1 MIVTKTPFRISLLGG
16 GTDLQYF
23 YKIQPGS
30 VVSFSINKYMYVN
43 LNKSFADNFRIA
55 YSEVEIVPELNL
67 IKHNLVRSILKF
79 LEVRQKL
86 EIVSIADIPS
96 NGSGLGSSSAFS
108 VGLVHALNTFLHD
121 SYVYSAVDVAETACK
136 IEIDMNRSPIGKQ
149 DQYAVALGGLNQLV
163 FNKDE
168 SVSISP
174 INLDNYIETL
184 LFDCILIFHTNLG
197 RSTDRILSN
206 TSQLSDKDK
215 MSHLSE
221 IKELTTKAKSIIL
234 NGEIDLLGKLV
245 LENHKLKTLINENSK
260 HVLFESV
267 LNYLI
272 QKGGYGG
279 KILGAGGGGFGL
291 LIGPPEV
298 LEKVKSEYDKIQF
311 HRVSLDKFGSQVMFN
326 DN

>member
-1 MIVTKTPFRISLLGG
+1 
-16 GTDLQYF
+16 
-23 YKIQPGS
+23 
-30 VVSFSINKYMYVN
+30 MYVN

-55 YSEVEIVPELNL
+55 YSEVEIVPDLNL

-184 LFDCILIFHTNLG
+184 LLYFIQTSDVVLTKFFLILA
-197 RSTDRILSN
+197 S
-206 TSQLSDKDK
+206 
-215 MSHLSE
+215 
-221 IKELTTKAKSIIL
+221 
-234 NGEIDLLGKLV
+234 
-245 LENHKLKTLINENSK
+245 
-260 HVLFESV
+260 
-267 LNYLI
+267 
-272 QKGGYGG
+272 
-279 KILGAGGGGFGL
+279 
-291 LIGPPEV
+291 
-298 LEKVKSEYDKIQF
+298 
-311 HRVSLDKFGSQVMFN
+311 
-326 DN
+326 

>member
-1 MIVTKTPFRISLLGG
+1 VQAAAAELDYKLPIRQSSNKRDIQKVAIVVPFIGRW
-16 GTDLQYF
+16 YF
-23 YKIQPGS
+23 AQIIEGVEAVMRERGIEA
-30 VVSFSINKYMYVN
+30 VV
-43 LNKSFADNFRIA
+43 FRPNT
-55 YSEVEIVPELNL
+55 S
-67 IKHNLVRSILKF
+67 SG
-79 LEVRQKL
+79 

-197 RSTDRILSN
+197 RSTDKILSN
-206 TSQLSDKDK
+206 TSQLSDEDK

-221 IKELTTKAKSIIL
+221 IKELTTKAMSIIL

-260 HVLFESV
+260 NELFESV

-291 LIGPPEV
+291 LMGPPEV